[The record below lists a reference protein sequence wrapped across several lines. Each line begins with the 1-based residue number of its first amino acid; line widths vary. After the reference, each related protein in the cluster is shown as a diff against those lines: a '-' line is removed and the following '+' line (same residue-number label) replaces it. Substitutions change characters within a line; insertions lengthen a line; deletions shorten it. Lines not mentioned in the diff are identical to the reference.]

1 MYTICAPNSQESA
14 IALLYVQYIVV
25 HNVPYLQD
33 IFYRYHCI
41 AEIEMFFDEQSEEP
55 RWRQRQRALL
65 CSLRLSL
72 SFCLMILCVR
82 VSHSWL
88 FLFLYCICLH
98 FLLSSFLINYNCV
111 HFRVN
116 AIVSLRNLSLVPALP
131 SKRSDRR
138 LPKLFNWVGSA
149 TTAAI
154 VVGGSPRFPILF
166 TVHSTVLHDWTA
178 AVPFALE
185 SVSRSRHVNAFTF
198 ADASTARVAIALT
211 CYNEIN

>member
-14 IALLYVQYIVV
+14 IAILYIQFILMLTL
-25 HNVPYLQD
+25 HVPYLRVHY
-33 IFYRYHCI
+33 IFYRYCI
-41 AEIEMFFDEQSEEP
+41 AEIEMFFDDPDLAYLVMQSEEP

-138 LPKLFNWVGSA
+138 LPKLFN
-149 TTAAI
+149 
-154 VVGGSPRFPILF
+154 
-166 TVHSTVLHDWTA
+166 
-178 AVPFALE
+178 
-185 SVSRSRHVNAFTF
+185 
-198 ADASTARVAIALT
+198 
-211 CYNEIN
+211 